1 MRRPGA
7 SAEFHALVE
16 QELNQERAGALGRAG
31 RRLGRAIAD
40 CDDAR
45 AELQAAGQRG
55 DRRGADAAAEDYR
68 LAYATYQQAHRDFCI
83 QREANRLRDHS
94 LIGRYYP
101 PPTPP
106 EDLPP
111 PPTVPGGQ

>member
-1 MRRPGA
+1 MRA
-7 SAEFHALVE
+7 DTSAEFHALVE
-16 QELNQERAGALGRAG
+16 QELNRERAGALGRAG

-45 AELQAAGQRG
+45 AELRAAGNRG
-55 DRRGADAAAEDYR
+55 DRRAADAALDDYR

-111 PPTVPGGQ
+111 LSSTPGGQ